1 MAIHFSNESDGNVK
15 PPGWLVE
22 CRVNLSEIWRR
33 RSRRHPKGNC
43 LYKRPA
49 LPESELFQVAW
60 ERHLAGATKKV
71 GDETRWRIGQRGE
84 GVGRRVPTGAVGAIN
99 VCYVFRKSQ
108 KSMQSYWYQRR
119 WLVIV
124 ADDGDD
130 SSSGSYGGGGGSS
143 ESIPFE
149 IT

>member
-1 MAIHFSNESDGNVK
+1 MGDALQRSQTPIVK
-15 PPGWLVE
+15 E
-22 CRVNLSEIWRR
+22 
-33 RSRRHPKGNC
+33 
-43 LYKRPA
+43 
-49 LPESELFQVAW
+49 
-60 ERHLAGATKKV
+60 V

-124 ADDGDD
+124 AGDGDG
-130 SSSGSYGGGGGSS
+130 SSSGSDGGGGSS